1 MFLTSALWFLLPKSR
16 KDYIIDHC
24 PSELPDIIPRINEMN
39 LPFANQHLD
48 HTTALPW
55 PQRSYSLV
63 GTCLSVDEEMICSFC
78 PCAIAAKF
86 LSAFEMEAFPLQI
99 HIYPLLGQL
108 FYLGNS
114 LSKLCLNSSRSLYY
128 TDYNRQ
134 LPFFPPP
141 SAASTVSLSSC
152 SAPGSLQPSFMNRQN
167 KFGFFSVTGDTLSLL
182 RGSCCS

>member
-1 MFLTSALWFLLPKSR
+1 
-16 KDYIIDHC
+16 
-24 PSELPDIIPRINEMN
+24 MN

-55 PQRSYSLV
+55 PQRSCSLV

-134 LPFFPPP
+134 LPFFPPHLLP
-141 SAASTVSLSSC
+141 
-152 SAPGSLQPSFMNRQN
+152 APFP
-167 KFGFFSVTGDTLSLL
+167 
-182 RGSCCS
+182 